1 MKGIKELLIIIV
13 CALSC
18 VFIIN
23 YEYNDKI
30 NFDVEGN
37 EIKLSYN
44 H

>member
-23 YEYNDKI
+23 YEYRDK
-30 NFDVEGN
+30 EG
-37 EIKLSYN
+37 EETPLDKKFKII
-44 H
+44 